1 MPDLITKVRKYVFPW
16 SKKVVEVVHQ
26 AGKPFL
32 LHSCGQ
38 LEKIMDDLIDDV
50 KIDAKHSFEDVIM
63 PVTEAKRRWGDRV
76 ALLGGVDVDYLCR
89 HSPAEIMEYT
99 KRVMDVCSRG
109 GGYAIGTGNTVA
121 NYIPVE
127 NYLAML
133 KAAADFNG
141 KAA

>member
-1 MPDLITKVRKYVFPW
+1 MI
-16 SKKVVEVVHQ
+16 HQ

-89 HSPAEIMEYT
+89 HSPEEIMEYT
-99 KRVMDVCSRG
+99 KRDGCLLSWGRVCHWHRKYG
-109 GGYAIGTGNTVA
+109 GKLY
-121 NYIPVE
+121 PC
-127 NYLAML
+127 
-133 KAAADFNG
+133 
-141 KAA
+141 